1 MDHFLQV
8 SDVTFEDMVL
18 GEQETASM
26 PWAIKF
32 KISSGLI
39 RNVSFRNIRI
49 GKVGDTPWMYPQDT
63 AAAFMIDFFDKNTT
77 DPKTWV
83 QDLTFEDI
91 SVVGAKHFGHFSG
104 PATCIE
110 GLVVR
115 NVTIGGVGEWQGCS
129 GVDNATASIADVSPP
144 LSCRGCV

>member
-1 MDHFLQV
+1 MMMFDHFLQV

-18 GEQETASM
+18 GEQEAASM

-63 AAAFMIDFFDKNTT
+63 AAAFMIDFFIFHYLSSFT
-77 DPKTWV
+77 
-83 QDLTFEDI
+83 
-91 SVVGAKHFGHFSG
+91 AKRTKRYRLPTGRLAGRLGRG
-104 PATCIE
+104 P
-110 GLVVR
+110 L
-115 NVTIGGVGEWQGCS
+115 
-129 GVDNATASIADVSPP
+129 
-144 LSCRGCV
+144 